1 MGSLSFFGN
10 IIEEKKIP
18 SITVI
23 KAEFCKGCSLFSCN
37 LDTSVIQSEVS
48 QKEKGR
54 CCIIKFLCEI

>member
-37 LDTSVIQSEVS
+37 LDTSVMTM
-48 QKEKGR
+48 
-54 CCIIKFLCEI
+54 LCK